1 MCIRDRTNI
10 PQVFL
15 AERGG
20 ALKPD
25 SVTSLGKKAFKKAGV
40 RNSNVHRFRAKFLLA
55 TIEALID
62 AMDIDPER
70 VLPGSDMAETILVKA
85 VEVMGHS
92 SVASLRP
99 YLNYALNRRV
109 QNSQAF
115 KVRNLEAKVRQLSH
129 REAEVL
135 SLIHI

>member
-1 MCIRDRTNI
+1 
-10 PQVFL
+10 
-15 AERGG
+15 
-20 ALKPD
+20 
-25 SVTSLGKKAFKKAGV
+25 
-40 RNSNVHRFRAKFLLA
+40 LA

-115 KVRNLEAKVRQLSH
+115 KARNLEAKVRQLAH
-129 REAEVL
+129 REAEVRARVTRL
-135 SLIHI
+135 IDLESLFRDLAADGH